1 MISFDWWTGAEDPL
15 NNETMRF
22 TVYGSIM
29 NSNPAGVPQAA
40 YQFGAKSNWGQ
51 FVENYIGTAGGYPGD
66 GSWAWIN

>member
-1 MISFDWWTGAEDPL
+1 
-15 NNETMRF
+15 
-22 TVYGSIM
+22 M